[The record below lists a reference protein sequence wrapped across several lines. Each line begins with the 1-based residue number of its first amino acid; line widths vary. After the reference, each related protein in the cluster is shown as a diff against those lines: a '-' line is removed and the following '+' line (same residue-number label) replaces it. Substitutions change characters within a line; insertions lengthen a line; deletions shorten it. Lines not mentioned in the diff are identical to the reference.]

1 MENIKLIVDYGI
13 LGVLLLMSIL
23 VLGYSLERLY
33 FYKSLHVK
41 NYTTRNLLER
51 KLTNNLTIISLI
63 GSNAPYV
70 GLLGTVG
77 GIMVVFYDIGLSGGA
92 LDTSKVIVGLALA
105 LKVTA
110 AGLIVAIP
118 STIIYGGF
126 LRKVD
131 IALSKWD
138 DEIIKKS

>member
-1 MENIKLIVDYGI
+1 MENIKLAVDYGA
-13 LGVLLLMSIL
+13 LGILLLMSIL
-23 VLGYSLERLY
+23 VLGYAIERIL
-33 FYKSLHVK
+33 FFRALHVK
-41 NYTTRNLLER
+41 SYESKNRLER
-51 KLTNNLTIISLI
+51 DVSKNLTIISLI

-77 GIMVVFYDIGLSGGA
+77 GIMVVFYEIGMSGGA

-118 STIIYGGF
+118 STMIYGAF

-131 IALSKWD
+131 IALSEWE
-138 DEIIKKS
+138 DEIAQAC

>member
-1 MENIKLIVDYGI
+1 MENIKLAVDYGA
-13 LGVLLLMSIL
+13 LGILLLMSIL
-23 VLGYSLERLY
+23 VLGYAIERVL
-33 FYKSLHVK
+33 FFTALHVK
-41 NYTTRNLLER
+41 SYESKNRLER
-51 KLTNNLTIISLI
+51 DVSKNLTIISLI

-77 GIMVVFYDIGLSGGA
+77 GIMVVFYEIGMSGGA

-118 STIIYGGF
+118 STMIYGAF

-131 IALSKWD
+131 IALSEWE
-138 DEIIKKS
+138 DEIAQAC

>member
-1 MENIKLIVDYGI
+1 MESIKVAVDYGT

-23 VLGYSLERLY
+23 VVGYALERLL
-33 FYKSLHVK
+33 FFKSLNIKTYQTQNH
-41 NYTTRNLLER
+41 LER
-51 KLTNNLTIISLI
+51 DLTQNLTLISLI

-77 GIMVVFYDIGLSGGA
+77 GIMVVFYEIGMSGGA
-92 LDTSKVIVGLALA
+92 LDISKVIVGLALA

-118 STIIYGGF
+118 STMVYGSF

-131 IALSKWD
+131 VMISEWE
-138 DEIIKKS
+138 DEVSKKS

>member
-1 MENIKLIVDYGI
+1 MRVKTGLNET
-13 LGVLLLMSIL
+13 
-23 VLGYSLERLY
+23 SL
-33 FYKSLHVK
+33 K
-41 NYTTRNLLER
+41 
-51 KLTNNLTIISLI
+51 NLTIISLI

-77 GIMVVFYDIGLSGGA
+77 GIMVVFYDIGISGGA

-118 STIIYGGF
+118 STMIYGAF
-126 LRKVD
+126 LRKLDV
-131 IALSKWD
+131 AMSEWE
-138 DEIIKKS
+138 DEVA

>member
-1 MENIKLIVDYGI
+1 MENIKLAVDYGALGI
-13 LGVLLLMSIL
+13 LLFMSIL
-23 VLGYSLERLY
+23 VVGYALERMM
-33 FYKSLHVK
+33 FFKSLNVK
-41 NYTTRNLLER
+41 RYASKNALER
-51 KLTNNLTIISLI
+51 EVSKNLTLISLI

-77 GIMVVFYDIGLSGGA
+77 GIMVVFYDIGISGGA

-118 STIIYGGF
+118 STMIYGAF

-131 IALSKWD
+131 VVVSEWE
-138 DEIIKKS
+138 DEVSQAG

>member
-1 MENIKLIVDYGI
+1 MENIKLAVDYGALGI
-13 LGVLLLMSIL
+13 LLFMSIL
-23 VLGYSLERLY
+23 VLGYVIERVL
-33 FYKSLHVK
+33 FFRALHVK
-41 NYTTRNLLER
+41 SYESKNRLER
-51 KLTNNLTIISLI
+51 DVSKNLTIISLI

-77 GIMVVFYDIGLSGGA
+77 GIMVVFYEIGISGGA

-118 STIIYGGF
+118 STMIYGGF

-131 IALSKWD
+131 LAVSEWE
-138 DEIIKKS
+138 DESIKKS

>member
-1 MENIKLIVDYGI
+1 MENIKLAVDYGT
-13 LGVLLLMSIL
+13 LGLLLLMSIL
-23 VLGYSLERLY
+23 VVGYAFERWL
-33 FYKSLHVK
+33 FFRSLHVSMYASK
-41 NYTTRNLLER
+41 HQLERDVTRNL
-51 KLTNNLTIISLI
+51 TVISLI

-77 GIMVVFYDIGLSGGA
+77 GIMVVFYEIGMSGGA
-92 LDTSKVIVGLALA
+92 LDISKVIVGLALA

-118 STIIYGGF
+118 STMIYGAF

-131 IALSKWD
+131 LAVSEWE
-138 DEIIKKS
+138 DEAQAR

>member
-1 MENIKLIVDYGI
+1 MENLKTIVDYGTLGI
-13 LGVLLLMSIL
+13 LLIMSIL
-23 VLGYSLERLY
+23 VVGYTIERWFFFRALDLQKY
-33 FYKSLHVK
+33 RTK
-41 NYTTRNLLER
+41 NSIER
-51 KLTNNLTIISLI
+51 DASKNLTLISLI

-77 GIMVVFYDIGLSGGA
+77 GIMVVFYDIGISGGA

-110 AGLIVAIP
+110 AGLLVAIP
-118 STIIYGGF
+118 ATMIYGAF

-131 IALSKWD
+131 LCVSEWE
-138 DEIIKKS
+138 DERA

>member
-1 MENIKLIVDYGI
+1 MEDLKHIVDYGTLGI
-13 LGVLLLMSIL
+13 LLFMSIL
-23 VLGYSLERLY
+23 VLGYTIDRWIFFKNIHISDYKTKNEIERA
-33 FYKSLHVK
+33 
-41 NYTTRNLLER
+41 T
-51 KLTNNLTIISLI
+51 TNNLTIISLI

-77 GIMVVFYDIGLSGGA
+77 GIMMVFYDIGLSGGA
-92 LDTSKVIVGLALA
+92 LDTSKVIIGLALA

-118 STIIYGGF
+118 STIIYGAF

-131 IALSKWD
+131 LAISEWE
-138 DEIIKKS
+138 DEVA